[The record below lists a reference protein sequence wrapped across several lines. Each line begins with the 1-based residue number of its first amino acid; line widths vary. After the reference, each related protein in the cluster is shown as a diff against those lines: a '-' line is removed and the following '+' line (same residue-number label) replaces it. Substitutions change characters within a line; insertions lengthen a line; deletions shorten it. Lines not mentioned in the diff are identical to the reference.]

1 MTLEIDIDDMR
12 SENLLIKL
20 VLLTWQVKDTFE
32 EVIIWLIKNVYN
44 FKKYLNEWKKIWF
57 TKFEFFFL

>member
-1 MTLEIDIDDMR
+1 MT

-32 EVIIWLIKNVYN
+32 EVITWLIKNVYN
-44 FKKYLNEWKKIWF
+44 LKKIFKWM
-57 TKFEFFFL
+57 KKNLIYKIWVFFSIIL